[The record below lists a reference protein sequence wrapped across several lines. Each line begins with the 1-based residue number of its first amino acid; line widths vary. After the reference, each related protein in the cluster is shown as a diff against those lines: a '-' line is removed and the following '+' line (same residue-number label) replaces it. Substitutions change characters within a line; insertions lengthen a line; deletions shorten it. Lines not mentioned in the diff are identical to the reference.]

1 MLSFQKNSFGRFNGL
16 SAFKQ
21 IFFLISFNYFFIS
34 WNIEDGP
41 SIQTQNLARED
52 IQTIFSLIFSKHFSK
67 KTMDGWPHIKY
78 NSQKPKPKQKY
89 VNKMVIWT
97 WNRQEGKKIKTINQI
112 HSSYYR
118 FGGFAKYLTLGWLH
132 LEIWNF
138 LFSLFGSF
146 VWNLLNV
153 WADKNGPF

>member
-1 MLSFQKNSFGRFNGL
+1 
-16 SAFKQ
+16 
-21 IFFLISFNYFFIS
+21 
-34 WNIEDGP
+34 
-41 SIQTQNLARED
+41 
-52 IQTIFSLIFSKHFSK
+52 
-67 KTMDGWPHIKY
+67 MDGWPHIKY